1 MDSLVIT
8 WRELL
13 VVVILVLAVY
23 VAEMLLFMRS
33 GGKRQRLKLW
43 RGDESGSGTPGRET
57 RLLREE
63 VEDLRNELAE
73 LRGEVDV
80 LKTLQASGNSPYAQA
95 IEMAKEGHDV
105 GEVAAACG
113 ISRGEA
119 ELIVAVHRAEGP

>member
-1 MDSLVIT
+1 MDALVIT

-33 GGKRQRLKLW
+33 GGQRPRLW
-43 RGDESGSGTPGRET
+43 RRDERPAGPSGKEMRV
-57 RLLREE
+57 LREE
-63 VEDLRNELAE
+63 MADLREELAE
-73 LRGEVDV
+73 LRGEVEV
-80 LKTLQASGNSPYAQA
+80 LKNMQASGNSPYAQA
-95 IEMAKEGHDV
+95 IEMAKDGHDV

-119 ELIVAVHRAEGP
+119 ELIVAVHRADAP

>member
-1 MDSLVIT
+1 MDALVIT

-33 GGKRQRLKLW
+33 GGKRQRLKPW
-43 RGDESGSGTPGRET
+43 RREESSRSSSARET
-57 RLLREE
+57 RLLQEE
-63 VEDLRNELAE
+63 MEDLRNELAE
-73 LRGEVDV
+73 LRGEVEV

-95 IEMAKEGHDV
+95 IEMAKEGHEV
-105 GEVAAACG
+105 GEVAATCG

-119 ELIVAVHRAEGP
+119 ELIVAVHRTDGS

>member
-1 MDSLVIT
+1 MDALVIT

-33 GGKRQRLKLW
+33 GGQRRIGLW
-43 RGDESGSGTPGRET
+43 RRDERPSGSPKEL

-63 VEDLRNELAE
+63 VADLRDEMAE
-73 LRGEVDV
+73 LRGEMEV
-80 LKTLQASGNSPYAQA
+80 LKSMQAAGNSPYAHA

-119 ELIVAVHRAEGP
+119 ELVVAVHRADAP

>member
-1 MDSLVIT
+1 MDALVIT

-33 GGKRQRLKLW
+33 GGQRPRIGLW
-43 RGDESGSGTPGRET
+43 RRDERPSGSPKEL

-63 VEDLRNELAE
+63 VADLRDEMAE
-73 LRGEVDV
+73 LRGEMEV
-80 LKTLQASGNSPYAQA
+80 LKSMQAAGNSPYAHA

-119 ELIVAVHRAEGP
+119 ELIVAVHRAEAP